1 MTNIHGTAAQIT
13 NVQTNNLHYFQRPDA
28 AHVEVDPNATSL
40 TGFGSRYWL
49 NKQKGSWI
57 CNAGLGFM
65 DPKFD
70 VNDLGYMRRADVING
85 HFGGGYK
92 WTTPTKHRKY
102 QDLIGAVFASYNF
115 AGDPTW
121 GGLWGGGSTE
131 FTNNYSL
138 NYKLA
143 FNPQTVNDRRTRGGP
158 LMLNKPGAEV
168 YAYFDTDSKQRL
180 FYFLEADTY
189 TQSSGSW
196 NSWLNPGVEWKPAS
210 NLLVRVGPELTLNHE
225 EAQYIGAYSD
235 PLATATF
242 GQRQVFATLDQTTVG
257 GGFRVNWAF
266 TPRLSLELYAQPL
279 VSAGKYADFK
289 ELARPKSYDFTHYL
303 ENGGTYDPATG
314 TIDPDG
320 PGGPAPPFTISN
332 VDWGFDG
339 HPDFNY
345 MSLRGNAVLRWEYRP
360 GSTFYLVWTQ
370 TRDDLV
376 EHAGDFELGPSF
388 DQLSTTEAHNIFLA
402 KATYYF
408 NL

>member
-1 MTNIHGTAAQIT
+1 M
-13 NVQTNNLHYFQRPDA
+13 
-28 AHVEVDPNATSL
+28 
-40 TGFGSRYWL
+40 
-49 NKQKGSWI
+49 
-57 CNAGLGFM
+57 
-65 DPKFD
+65 
-70 VNDLGYMRRADVING
+70 
-85 HFGGGYK
+85 
-92 WTTPTKHRKY
+92 
-102 QDLIGAVFASYNF
+102 
-115 AGDPTW
+115 
-121 GGLWGGGSTE
+121 
-131 FTNNYSL
+131 
-138 NYKLA
+138 
-143 FNPQTVNDRRTRGGP
+143 
-158 LMLNKPGAEV
+158 
-168 YAYFDTDSKQRL
+168 
-180 FYFLEADTY
+180 
-189 TQSSGSW
+189 
-196 NSWLNPGVEWKPAS
+196 
-210 NLLVRVGPELTLNHE
+210 
-225 EAQYIGAYSD
+225 
-235 PLATATF
+235 
-242 GQRQVFATLDQTTVG
+242 
-257 GGFRVNWAF
+257 NWAF